1 MRSVENDIRGGDNMK
16 TLLVGDLHLK
26 ARLILPIIE
35 KKTYELKCERIIF
48 IGDYVD
54 DYFQGFNVELF
65 TDDLNYLLNWKQKME
80 SKGINCIFLLGNH
93 DAAYLTNQPRT
104 YSLQDKKFFKKTRNL
119 LFELELQVAFR
130 LDHYLV
136 SHAGYCEGIEPEEW
150 HFDKINREYISGID
164 ELEKNV
170 GISRGGSMFL
180 GSPIWAD
187 FTRDLLVYP
196 NPNYLCQIV
205 GHTPVNKIELTN
217 NLNLIGIDTFN
228 IHPTK
233 VVTNIAFSGNGD
245 LLSYKN
251 GMLEVIPTNW
261 ISADILNQFINYRM
275 Y

>member
-1 MRSVENDIRGGDNMK
+1 MK

-26 ARLILPIIE
+26 ARLMLPIIE
-35 KKTYELKCERIIF
+35 RKTYELKCKRIIF

-54 DYFQGFNVELF
+54 DYFQEFNVELF
-65 TDDLNYLLNWKQKME
+65 INDLNYLLNWKRKME

-93 DAAYLTNQPRT
+93 DAAYLTNQPRA
-104 YSLQDKKFFKKTRNL
+104 YSLQDKNFFIKTRNL

-130 LDHYLV
+130 LDYYLV

-150 HFDKINREYISGID
+150 HFDKINREYISRID

-233 VVTNIAFSGNGD
+233 VVTNIAFSGDGD
-245 LLSYKN
+245 LLAYDD

-261 ISADILNQFINYRM
+261 ISADTLNQFINYRI